1 MFLALVICVLLLVT
15 LASVLI
21 IEIKKRQKGRKLSLD
36 SNYYS
41 AELPDLKIQ
50 HKLLSMMSGDRQAV
64 NRIIA
69 RIKQKYP
76 GKTEVWY
83 WEKAI
88 DDLEKDR
95 R

>member
-1 MFLALVICVLLLVT
+1 MFLALVISVLLLVT
-15 LASVLI
+15 LAGVLI
-21 IEIKKRQKGRKLSLD
+21 IEVKKRQKDRKLSLD

-41 AELPDLKIQ
+41 ADLPDLKVQ
-50 HKLLSMMSGDRQAV
+50 QKLLSMMLGDRQAV
-64 NRIIA
+64 KRTID

-88 DDLEKDR
+88 EDLEKDR